1 MASITRKISE
11 GTIFTFMQKILTIA
25 LGAFGAILVLQELG
39 ARQYGFIVLA
49 VSIINIFNL
58 FLDLG
63 IGNVVVSDI
72 AGDYGENNLR
82 KAKKLIKDYSVFQ
95 IIAGVFLS
103 LIVFMFSFISQKYY
117 GFEIASLI
125 RIASIIIFLNG
136 LRNIMIT
143 VFYGFSKFSFLAL
156 FYFLESLVK
165 FLAVFFL
172 VVVLHGGVVS
182 VMFTYL
188 LSPVFAIIIMLPF
201 YLSARLP
208 LRNVEAVQNNML
220 FKLIKAHGKF
230 QILARPLHNSLDPLR
245 YWIIQYFAG
254 VEAVAVFQVALKF
267 FGYLSQIVFAV
278 EIPLLSVVSEELR
291 RDKQLVKK
299 LVERVSKYF
308 TWIAV
313 LTMILSFILTPI
325 LLHMF
330 FYEKYDGSIPLIYW
344 FLLSF
349 VIGGISVLMRP
360 ILFALKAQ
368 KELLKA
374 DFFSA
379 LITYPIASYLTY
391 LYGPV
396 GFAVPVGAYLTFV
409 FRYYYLKKMEPIFS
423 INPFSFF
430 KWDKEDYFLMKRIFS
445 GFVNKVKIK
454 IYKT

>member
-1 MASITRKISE
+1 MTSITRKISE
-11 GTIFTFMQKILTIA
+11 GTIFTFIQKILTIA
-25 LGAFGAILVLQELG
+25 LGAFGTILVLQELG

-72 AGDYGENNLR
+72 AGDYGENNLG
-82 KAKKLIKDYSVFQ
+82 KAKKLIKDYSSFQ

-103 LIVFMFSFISQKYY
+103 SIVFIFSFISQKYY
-117 GFEIASLI
+117 GAEIASLI

-156 FYFLESLVK
+156 FYFLESLIK

-172 VVVLHGGVVS
+172 VYTLHGGVVY
-182 VMFTYL
+182 VMLTYL
-188 LSPVFAIIIMLPF
+188 LSPFLTIIIMLPF
-201 YLSARLP
+201 YFSARLP
-208 LRNVEAVQNNML
+208 LRKIEAISGNIL
-220 FKLIKAHGKF
+220 FNLIKAYGKF
-230 QILARPLHNSLDPLR
+230 QIFARPLHNSLDPLR

-254 VEAVAVFQVALKF
+254 VEAVAVYQVALKF
-267 FGYLSQIVFAV
+267 FGYLSQIVFSI
-278 EIPLLSVVSEELR
+278 ETPLLSVVSEELR

-299 LVERVSKYF
+299 IIERVSKYF

-313 LTMILSFILTPI
+313 LAMVLSFIFTPFF
-325 LLHMF
+325 LHLF
-330 FYEKYDGSIPLIYW
+330 FQEKYDSSILLIKW

-349 VIGGISVLMRP
+349 IIGGVSILMRP
-360 ILFALKAQ
+360 MLFALKAQ

-379 LITYPIASYLTY
+379 IITYPIASYLTY

-396 GFAVPVGAYLTFV
+396 GFAVPIGAYLTFA
-409 FRYYYLKKMEPIFS
+409 FRYYYLKKLEPIFS
-423 INPFSFF
+423 INFYSFF
-430 KWDKEDYFLMKRIFS
+430 KWDKEDYFLIKKIFN
-445 GFVNKVKIK
+445 GFMNKTVNKIFKA
-454 IYKT
+454 